1 MSDEG
6 SEVAVKVSK
15 GDVVKLEY
23 DAWVDDS
30 GEMVDTTSAEK
41 AQENGIF
48 NENAVYGPITVLV
61 GAGRIFEGL
70 DEALEGVE
78 VGEEKEI
85 IIPPEKAAGP
95 RDPKLIELFSI
106 REFHKKDIQPQV
118 GMEVNINNRI
128 GTVVAVTAGRVRV
141 DFNRPLA
148 GKTLRYRF
156 RVTEKIEDTEAR
168 IKGIIDMDYGNAES
182 FDVSADGD
190 VITIVL
196 PDVCKYDQKWM
207 MAKYRVVADLR
218 EAFGNVTVRF
228 VEEYAKKEEAP
239 EEQTEEQTEEELKA
253 EEESVEEE
261 SSPEKETDGEEQE
274 PVQQE

>member
-156 RVTEKIEDTEAR
+156 RVTEKIEGTEAR